1 MGVIGVFSAKPLDM
15 SSMKE
20 EEDDDSDYDGDH
32 DGKGDRESD
41 VVIVCRFLT
50 CRTGTVGATAIV
62 PFEECRETRERRVDE
77 VLDGGGF
84 WHSNGSWKSLAKMAA
99 EMAGMQ
105 LSSHA

>member
-20 EEDDDSDYDGDH
+20 EEDDDGHYNGDY

-41 VVIVCRFLT
+41 VVIVGRFLT
-50 CRTGTVGATAIV
+50 CRTGIVGVAAIV
-62 PFEECRETRERRVDE
+62 PFEECGESRERRVDE
-77 VLDGGGF
+77 GLDGGGF
-84 WHSNGSWKSLAKMAA
+84 RHCNGSWESLAKMAA